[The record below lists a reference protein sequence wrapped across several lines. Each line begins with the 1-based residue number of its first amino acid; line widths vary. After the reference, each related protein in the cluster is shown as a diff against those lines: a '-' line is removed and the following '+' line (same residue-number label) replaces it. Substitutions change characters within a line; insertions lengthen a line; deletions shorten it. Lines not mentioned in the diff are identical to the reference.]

1 MDIKLMSVG
10 FGNFVFANRLL
21 AIVSPESAP
30 IKRSIQEAKDRN
42 LLIDA
47 TYGRKTRAVLML
59 DTGHVLL
66 SAIQPETMVN
76 RVVGR
81 DPGHSEGVE

>member
-1 MDIKLMSVG
+1 MNVG

-30 IKRSIQEAKDRN
+30 IKRSIQEAKDRH

-47 TYGRKTRAVLML
+47 TYGRKTRAVMIL

-66 SAIQPETMVN
+66 SAIQPETMAN
-76 RVVGR
+76 RVGGR
-81 DPGHSEGVE
+81 VPEHSEGVE